1 MGLSL
6 YTLILKVSYPVYKE
20 SLKVNMPPTGLAII
34 IGAGPNTGTGI
45 ARILSHPK
53 HGNLAVALLARRQE
67 GLNSVRS
74 NLKQTSPGSVV
85 ETFPTDTSPNNLKQ
99 AFQAIK
105 SHASFKDLK
114 LKVAVYSVKHSSKK
128 PFMNETYEEF
138 TESLEQY
145 VGGAFT
151 FSQEA
156 LKMFFEHHG
165 EAPLSETGEKK
176 GTLIFLPRRLWRD
189 WFSGSKTS
197 YLPFVLACHMSKT
210 ALGMPLLVSAS
221 LITPWKRVSSP
232 SEGMSWTTLAP
243 RSRKGVSGDQKGPR
257 MAEEVGSRPCSV
269 TILWLISSTRDSTPN
284 TSHTL
289 QASFRFFLY
298 AWPIELT

>member
-20 SLKVNMPPTGLAII
+20 SLKVNMPPSGLAII

-74 NLKQTSPGSVV
+74 NLQQTSPGSVV

-128 PFMNETYEEF
+128 PIMNETYEEF

-145 VGGAFT
+145 VG
-151 FSQEA
+151 EA

-176 GTLIFLPRRLWRD
+176 GTLIFTGTLGALRCNAEFAAYGAGRSSVRQ
-189 WFSGSKTS
+189 
-197 YLPFVLACHMSKT
+197 LAQ
-210 ALGMPLLVSAS
+210 
-221 LITPWKRVSSP
+221 
-232 SEGMSWTTLAP
+232 TLA
-243 RSRKGVSGDQKGPR
+243 REMSAKGVHVVHTIANGSIEDKNGEDQRIGKK
-257 MAEEVGSRPCSV
+257 MS
-269 TILWLISSTRDSTPN
+269 
-284 TSHTL
+284 
-289 QASFRFFLY
+289 
-298 AWPIELT
+298 

>member
-1 MGLSL
+1 
-6 YTLILKVSYPVYKE
+6 
-20 SLKVNMPPTGLAII
+20 MPPSGLAII

-74 NLKQTSPGSVV
+74 NLQQTSPGSVV
-85 ETFPTDTSPNNLKQ
+85 ETFPTDTSPTNLKQ
-99 AFQAIK
+99 AFQSIK
-105 SHASFKDLK
+105 SHSSFKDLK

-151 FSQEA
+151 FSQES
-156 LKMFFEHHG
+156 LNMFFEHHG

-176 GTLIFLPRRLWRD
+176 GTLIFAGTLGALRCNAEFAAYGAGRSSVRQ
-189 WFSGSKTS
+189 
-197 YLPFVLACHMSKT
+197 LAQ
-210 ALGMPLLVSAS
+210 
-221 LITPWKRVSSP
+221 
-232 SEGMSWTTLAP
+232 TLA
-243 RSRKGVSGDQKGPR
+243 REMSAKGVHVVHTIANGAIEDKNGEDQRIGKK
-257 MAEEVGSRPCSV
+257 MSADAVGK
-269 TILWLISSTRDSTPN
+269 TYLWLSQQEP
-284 TSHTL
+284 
-289 QASFRFFLY
+289 
-298 AWPIELT
+298 ELWTHELDLRPAAEKF